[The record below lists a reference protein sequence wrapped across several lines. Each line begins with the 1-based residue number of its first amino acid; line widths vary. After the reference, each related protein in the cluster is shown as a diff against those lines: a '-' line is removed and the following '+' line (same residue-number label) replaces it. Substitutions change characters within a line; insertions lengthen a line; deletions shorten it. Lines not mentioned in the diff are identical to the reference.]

1 MAQYDVYP
9 DRSGDGWLLDLQ
21 TDLLDG
27 LNIRTVAPL
36 MTPDRAPTPG
46 RRLNPHFIVLGRRVV
61 LVTQY
66 LASVPEGALE
76 TPVANLSDESDAIT
90 AALDM
95 LFHGF

>member
-9 DRSGDGWLLDLQ
+9 GEAGDDYLLDLQ

-27 LNIRTVAPL
+27 LNIRVVAPL
-36 MTPDRAPTPG
+36 MEPSRAPVPG
-46 RRLNPHFIVLGRRVV
+46 RRLNPRFRVMGREMV

-66 LASVPEGALE
+66 MAAVRQSALPA
-76 TPVANLSDESDAIT
+76 PVANLSSEGDAVT